1 MSRQP
6 PFPLPSFALRSPDNR
21 VVVEVRAA
29 TIEEAELV
37 HAIMLS
43 AFEEY
48 RGVLDPPSGALT
60 ETVENVREEM
70 AKGGALLAFSEGEP
84 AGSARYA
91 LMSDHIYFG
100 RLAVLPSMRQRGAA
114 RAILCAMDQV
124 AKDLGHSEIRLAT
137 REVLGSNLRL
147 YESSGY
153 VVVGRN
159 LHPKGG
165 AMVVDLAKAIWGHGA
180 D

>member
-6 PFPLPSFALRSPDNR
+6 LFPQRSFALPSPSNPA
-21 VVVEVRAA
+21 VVEVRAA

-60 ETVENVREEM
+60 ETVANVRDEM
-70 AKGGALLAFSEGEP
+70 AKGGALLAIVCGEP

-100 RLAVLPSMRQRGAA
+100 RLAVLPTMRQRGVA
-114 RAILCAMDQV
+114 RAILCAMDQI
-124 AKDLGHSEIRLAT
+124 AKNLGSREIRLAT

-147 YESSGY
+147 YESAGY
-153 VVVGRN
+153 KVVARS
-159 LHPKGG
+159 LHPKSD
-165 AMVVDLAKAIWGHGA
+165 AMVVEMAKAV
-180 D
+180 